1 MEERSIWAE
10 VRTIIPFF
18 AHFSVKAHRL
28 RRFPSIPEVAALQME
43 ERSISEEVRT
53 IIPFFA
59 HFSVKAH
66 RLRRFRSIPEVAA
79 PQIGERS
86 IWAEARSIIPFFAHF
101 SVKAHRVT
109 EVSINF
115 RSSSA
120 PDWGAI
126 YLGGSSEQL
135 YRFSHIFP

>member
-43 ERSISEEVRT
+43 ERSI
-53 IIPFFA
+53 
-59 HFSVKAH
+59 
-66 RLRRFRSIPEVAA
+66 
-79 PQIGERS
+79 
-86 IWAEARSIIPFFAHF
+86 WAEARSIIPFFAHF

-120 PDWGAI
+120 LDGGAI
-126 YLGGSSEQL
+126 YLGGSANNYTVFRTFFRKSAQVTEISINHQG
-135 YRFSHIFP
+135 YCHKKSDVD